1 MHKIPE
7 TLQLKEWL
15 YKVSGPLVQDS
26 GALQLKEWLYKVSG
40 PPVHDLRINSVE
52 LVVVQDFRTTTAEK
66 VVAQGFRTARR
77 GGRGKLFIGASCAT
91 PYCSLVNDCMANFI
105 PPPEKSKPENSIC
118 HVCPPAKVVTIVLEP
133 KV

>member
-1 MHKIPE
+1 M
-7 TLQLKEWL
+7 KEWL

-77 GGRGKLFIGASCAT
+77 GGRGNLVVHRGKLCH
-91 PYCSLVNDCMANFI
+91 SLLQPGERLYGKFYTT
-105 PPPEKSKPENSIC
+105 S
-118 HVCPPAKVVTIVLEP
+118 
-133 KV
+133 